1 MKLNS
6 SKPVQYQ
13 IAEFISKN
21 LTRTIKNFTDQS
33 PEAQCYSLF
42 QNFRLVDNEPTGL
55 RLTALGHKLMS
66 RHFTATEFYLEQPIT
81 GMVLVNLDQAMKRPY
96 YLSKKKV
103 AFYDEN
109 DAAWF
114 RLGGE
119 DLKYFSGNL

>member
-6 SKPVQYQ
+6 SNPVQYQ

-21 LTRTIKNFTDQS
+21 LNRAIKDFTDQ
-33 PEAQCYSLF
+33 PTEIQCYSLF
-42 QNFRLVDNEPTGL
+42 QNFRLVNNNPTGL

-66 RHFTATEFYLEQPIT
+66 RHFTATEFYLEQPIL
-81 GMVLVNLDQAMKRPY
+81 GIVLVNLDQAMTRPY

-103 AFYDEN
+103 AFYDEH